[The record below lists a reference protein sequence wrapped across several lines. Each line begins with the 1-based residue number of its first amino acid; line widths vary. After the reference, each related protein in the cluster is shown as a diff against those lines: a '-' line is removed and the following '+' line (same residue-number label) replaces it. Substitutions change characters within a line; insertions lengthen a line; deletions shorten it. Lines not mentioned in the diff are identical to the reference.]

1 MLVYV
6 MAGKGGVL
14 KKVFYSFK
22 SLAFFFI
29 FPLDTLGII
38 PIISRMS
45 SNYTI
50 DSIKANLKT
59 SNVWQLRTLLLIH
72 SLQTE
77 SEKANGTTHNDNGVG
92 FTGADAEIL
101 TSFADRVLDWN
112 KGSNYRYPLSRRQM
126 ELLQKKILK
135 YAGQAL
141 KVINGKID
149 APELPK
155 LRPMGGKPRGHRR
168 TRTNYDAMW
177 NVSGY
182 YNDNDGNDIR
192 DRD

>member
-1 MLVYV
+1 MKL
-6 MAGKGGVL
+6 G
-14 KKVFYSFK
+14 
-22 SLAFFFI
+22 I
-29 FPLDTLGII
+29 DILGII
-38 PIISRMS
+38 LIIDRMS

-50 DSIKANLKT
+50 DSIKENLKS

-77 SEKANGTTHNDNGVG
+77 SEKAYGTTDSDNGVG
-92 FTGADAEIL
+92 FTAADAEIL

-112 KGSNYRYPLSRRQM
+112 KGSNYRYPLSRKQM
-126 ELLQKKILK
+126 ELLQKKIVK

-168 TRTNYDAMW
+168 IRINYEK
-177 NVSGY
+177 S
-182 YNDNDGNDIR
+182 
-192 DRD
+192 